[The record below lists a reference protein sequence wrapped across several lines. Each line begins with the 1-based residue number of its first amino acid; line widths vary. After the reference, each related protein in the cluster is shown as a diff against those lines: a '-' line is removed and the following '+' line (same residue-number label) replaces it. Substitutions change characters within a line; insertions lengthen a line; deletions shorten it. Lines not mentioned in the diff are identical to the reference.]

1 MRFLSCIVT
10 HFAHIIDVAHMR
22 LHRVEKHGNYLVP
35 IIGYAITAEGTEQGV
50 VEPFGST
57 WKSFCMLTL
66 DQVMSTLS
74 DRSTIAR
81 FYCFLKAPNWSLRKQ
96 LTTMELFLR
105 QEAEDITTV
114 RRKTAAGGDMP
125 WSQSFAD
132 VKIRCANVLDMAAVR
147 AQIAPLIFS
156 QASDAEDHAS
166 SSKGLPRN
174 DSNSSSS
181 HAASDEDEDSSDVSD
196 TAVTAVKKQAKGKGK
211 AAAAPA
217 PLAATIQAMGQ
228 AILPSGAAGSSSS

>member
-96 LTTMELFLR
+96 LTTIELFLR

-156 QASDAEDHAS
+156 QASDAS
-166 SSKGLPRN
+166 SSKGPPLN

-181 HAASDEDEDSSDVSD
+181 HAASDEDEDSSEVSETD
-196 TAVTAVKKQAKGKGK
+196 VTAVKKQAKGKGK

-217 PLAATIQAMGQ
+217 QLAATIQAMGL